1 MQANSPSAFFLSLT
15 LHGLVVALI
24 VFFSITVHNQ
34 VKEPPKV
41 FELVAGAGDNYAAT
55 EAPALGDSDVV
66 KFNVPAR
73 PTPVMRTPP
82 PEPVVQPA
90 PEEPP
95 VVISPEPKPRP
106 VEKRPVEKRPVSK
119 PEVKPKPKAP
129 EKLDIKPMTKEE
141 FEKLYGKQRNPAAT
155 PPPAPKVRTIN
166 AAGIRSG
173 VIGGST
179 NNKTGGAG
187 GTALTRSEQSLV
199 DSYMALLKQR
209 LRAALLRPPG
219 LSDLLHAQVHFRIGS
234 DGTLSGVKIAKSSG
248 SAAFDQA
255 VLDAFARVR
264 SIGPP
269 PDGGDG
275 AWDLTFY
282 IVEEG

>member
-24 VFFSITVHNQ
+24 IFFSIMARQH
-34 VKEPPKV
+34 VKPPPKV

-55 EAPALGDSDVV
+55 EAPALGDADAV
-66 KFNVPAR
+66 KFEMPDTPA
-73 PTPVMRTPP
+73 PVIKTPP
-82 PEPVVQPA
+82 PEPVIQPA
-90 PEEPP
+90 PPEPP
-95 VVISPEPKPRP
+95 KVIQTESKPRP
-106 VEKRPVEKRPVSK
+106 VEKKPVVK
-119 PEVKPKPKAP
+119 PEAKPKPREP

-141 FEKLYGKQRNPAAT
+141 FERLYGKQRNPAAK
-155 PPPAPKVRTIN
+155 PPPAPKIRKIN
-166 AAGIRSG
+166 TAGIKSG

-187 GTALTRSEQSLV
+187 GNALTRAEQSLV

-209 LRAALLRPPG
+209 LHAAFQRPPG
-219 LSDLLHAQVHFRIGS
+219 LSDLLHAQVRFRIGA
-234 DGTLSGVKIAKSSG
+234 DGTLSGVKISGTSG
-248 SAAFDQA
+248 SAEFDRA
-255 VLDAFARVR
+255 VLEAFARVR

-275 AWDLTFY
+275 VWDLTF
-282 IVEEG
+282 EMREDG